1 MLKEKNLRTRRLFR
15 NNDRSLVI
23 AMDHARVFDTVTG
36 LKNIAAVVKAVRAG
50 GADAILT
57 PWGSTVAAAEAL
69 GGGGCWLSV
78 DITPQ
83 SIQSTVEM
91 ALRLGVDGIKVEIY
105 PWCDPKDD
113 YFKRYHG
120 NESVLHGMQLAAE
133 CQKWFIPLMIES
145 VPGGWPNET
154 MRTPEMVAA
163 ASRVAAEAGADYV
176 KTFYTGDKESFRTVL
191 ENCTV
196 PVLIL
201 GGPKS
206 DSDRGILQMV
216 RDAMDVGA
224 VGITMGRNVWGHANT
239 EGMTA
244 ALAAI
249 IHEDASV
256 DTAYRLVKS

>member
-1 MLKEKNLRTRRLFR
+1 MLTSKNLRTRRLFR
-15 NNDRSLVI
+15 KNDRALVI

-36 LKNIAAVVKAVRAG
+36 LKDISSVVRSVCAS

-57 PWGSTVAAAEAL
+57 PWGSTAAATEEL
-69 GGGGCWLSV
+69 GNSGCWLSV
-78 DITPQ
+78 DVTPE
-83 SIQSTVEM
+83 SIGTIVETAM
-91 ALRLGVDGIKVEIY
+91 RLGVDGIKVEIY

-120 NESVLHGMQLAAE
+120 TESVLHGMLLAAE
-133 CQKWFIPLMIES
+133 CQKWGLPLMIES
-145 VPGGWPNET
+145 VPGGWPNES
-154 MRTPEMVAA
+154 MRSPELVAA

-206 DSDRGILQMV
+206 NSDRGILQMV
-216 RDAMDVGA
+216 RDAMDTGA
-224 VGITMGRNVWGHANT
+224 AGITMGRNVWGHANV

-249 IHEDASV
+249 IHDDASV
-256 DTAYRLVKS
+256 ETAYRLVQS

>member
-1 MLKEKNLRTRRLFR
+1 
-15 NNDRSLVI
+15 
-23 AMDHARVFDTVTG
+23 MDV
-36 LKNIAAVVKAVRAG
+36 
-50 GADAILT
+50 
-57 PWGSTVAAAEAL
+57 
-69 GGGGCWLSV
+69 
-78 DITPQ
+78 TPQ
-83 SIQSTVEM
+83 SITSTVEM
-91 ALRLGVDGIKVEIY
+91 ALRLGVDGIKVEVY

-133 CQKWFIPLMIES
+133 CQKWGIPLMIES

-191 ENCTV
+191 DNCTV

-206 DSDRGILQMV
+206 DSDRGSYRWYVMRWMLVQSESQW
-216 RDAMDVGA
+216 DAMSGA
-224 VGITMGRNVWGHANT
+224 TPT
-239 EGMTA
+239 SKE
-244 ALAAI
+244 
-249 IHEDASV
+249 
-256 DTAYRLVKS
+256 